1 MAIGRC
7 CLSQCVTVVFVSQY
21 HKFVIQHLM
30 VLAQHARLN
39 ALDKDDCVD
48 AALLLKIVWGT
59 K

>member
-1 MAIGRC
+1 
-7 CLSQCVTVVFVSQY
+7 
-21 HKFVIQHLM
+21 M